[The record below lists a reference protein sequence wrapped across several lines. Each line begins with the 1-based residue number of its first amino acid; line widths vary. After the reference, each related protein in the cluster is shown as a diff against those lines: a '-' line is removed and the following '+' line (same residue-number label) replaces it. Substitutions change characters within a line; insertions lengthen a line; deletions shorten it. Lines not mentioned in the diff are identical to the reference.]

1 MLSQHPHVLARMRQE
16 HNEVLGPELS
26 LAPQRLAAEPHLI
39 SRVPYTTAV
48 IKETMR
54 LYPPTSTL
62 RNGIDGFDLYDRE
75 SNDTGRVIRYPTKG
89 CIVFGNHHGL
99 HHNPR
104 YWRDPDTFIP
114 ERFLVSPN
122 DPSGLYPLQDAWR
135 PFEKGPRVCMGQEL
149 AMVEI
154 KAVCMLVVR
163 EFDFCPAYDEWD
175 NNATHRKE
183 SKIGIGTL
191 LPSASV
197 RHVNGDRVYQTTG
210 GGGSHPADGYPCRV
224 KLVSNCT

>member
-1 MLSQHPHVLARMRQE
+1 MLSKHPDVLSRVRQE
-16 HNEVLGPELS
+16 HDEVLGSDPS
-26 LAPQRLAAEPHLI
+26 HAPRLLTAEPHLI
-39 SRVPYTTAV
+39 NKIPYTTAV

-62 RNGIDGFDLYDRE
+62 RNGKTGFYLYDTERDA
-75 SNDTGRVIRYPTKG
+75 SGKIIKYPTEG

-104 YWRDPDTFIP
+104 YWKDPEIFNP
-114 ERFLVSPN
+114 ERFLVTPG
-122 DPSGLYPLQDAWR
+122 DASGLFPVQDAWR
-135 PFEKGPRVCMGQEL
+135 PFEKGSRVCMGQEL

-163 EFDFCPAYDEWD
+163 EFDFHHAYDEAGICQKT
-175 NNATHRKE
+175 N
-183 SKIGIGTL
+183 KIGIGKL
-191 LPSASV
+191 LPSV
-197 RHVNGDRVYQTTG
+197 TPIRHIEGDRVYQTTG

-224 KLVSNCT
+224 KFASKSHA